1 MPLNQDKVRAALERA
16 GRSLITDLQAS
27 MAASGANATGKTSR
41 SLAYSI
47 TFSPNAV
54 QFLLTGGT
62 GWAFVE
68 QGRGPTKRDGN
79 GEVFRA
85 IKEWAAARGIP
96 ESRVPGI
103 VKTIHEK
110 GTRLHR
116 LGIRRDIYT
125 KIITDKRIALI
136 TEGVGIIAERET
148 ASDIVQAFK
157 P

>member
-1 MPLNQDKVRAALERA
+1 MPLNQDKVTAALERQ
-16 GRSLITDLQAS
+16 GRALISELQAS
-27 MAASGANATGKTSR
+27 MAAAGANATGKTSR

-47 TFSPNAV
+47 TFSPTAV
-54 QFLLTGGT
+54 QFLLTGGP

-68 QGRGPTKRDGN
+68 QGRGPTKRDGT
-79 GEVFRA
+79 GEVYRA
-85 IKEWAAARGIP
+85 IEEWAAARGIP
-96 ESRVPGI
+96 ATRVPGI

-148 ASDIVQAFK
+148 ASDIVQAFR